1 MSRPTKDHV
10 ELLATVPLFSTI
22 PRKHLKALATQF
34 EVRMGEEGT
43 VLTTQGEYGREFF
56 AVVSGTAR
64 CEVDGAEVRTLAAG
78 DFFGELALLA
88 GGPRNATIT
97 VTSDME
103 LLVCDRSDFTA
114 MLRAAPEV
122 AIKMLRDLAHRL
134 QVADVRVTN

>member
-1 MSRPTKDHV
+1 
-10 ELLATVPLFSTI
+10 
-22 PRKHLKALATQF
+22 
-34 EVRMGEEGT
+34 MGEEGT

-88 GGPRNATIT
+88 GGARSATIT
-97 VTSDME
+97 ATAPME

>member
-1 MSRPTKDHV
+1 MGRPTRDHV
-10 ELLATVPLFSTI
+10 DLLAAVPLFSTI
-22 PRKHLKALATQF
+22 ERKHLKHVASQF
-34 EVRMGEEGT
+34 EVRHVEPGT

-64 CEVDGAEVRTLAAG
+64 CEVDGADVRTFGDG

-88 GGPRNATIT
+88 GGPRSATIT
-97 VTSDME
+97 ATTPME

-122 AIKMLRDLAHRL
+122 AIKMLRDVAHRL
-134 QVADVRVTN
+134 QVADHRVTN